1 MDVQGYPA
9 MGGSRDCLDSILV
22 PNGGSR
28 SNTQFLE
35 AGMTEKGAWCCGV
48 GVEPA
53 ASVPSGRRGVLLRGL
68 GNSSWLCSHH
78 TWFSDALGDSMSSSV
93 IFFFF

>member
-1 MDVQGYPA
+1 

-53 ASVPSGRRGVLLRGL
+53 ASFCCVGLATVPGSVATTLGSPMLLE
-68 GNSSWLCSHH
+68 
-78 TWFSDALGDSMSSSV
+78 
-93 IFFFF
+93 IQ